1 MYKFAAAIARIILFS
16 PLYILVLWGVY
27 LLIDYA
33 WGGLGKVLRLLLFP
47 GYLFRIAVR
56 VVFLSLIGA
65 DLYIIYRQYGL
76 LGIERVSLFT
86 YVKRRKWA
94 VLIVVLLN
102 AIMGLLIGYGL
113 IIVVSSL
120 EEAIGTL
127 VVSWL
132 AISFIIESLPST
144 VDFHL
149 FYITI
154 LAQDPL
160 GTLLSTWVIV
170 IFVLSYLCFGA
181 LEAIMISI
189 AYLIFLI
196 ATSPFVKR
204 EDVKREEAEGE
215 PIIVED
221 EE

>member
-1 MYKFAAAIARIILFS
+1 MYKFAADIARTILSS
-16 PLYILVLWGVY
+16 PLYILALWGVY
-27 LLIDYA
+27 LLIDYV
-33 WGGLGKVLRLLLFP
+33 WGGLGKALRLLLFP
-47 GYLFRIAVR
+47 GYLFRIAIR
-56 VVFLSLIGA
+56 AVFLSLIGA

-76 LGIERVSLFT
+76 LGMERVSLLT

-102 AIMGLLIGYGL
+102 AIVGLLIGYGL

-120 EEAIGTL
+120 EEAIRTL

-144 VDFHL
+144 VDVHL

-170 IFVLSYLCFGA
+170 IFVLSYFCFGA
-181 LEAIMISI
+181 LEAIIISI
-189 AYLIFLI
+189 AYLIFLT
-196 ATSPFVKR
+196 ATSPF
-204 EDVKREEAEGE
+204 VKREEAEGE